1 MRLKKGPFLTR
12 IFVTTGFKKKKERER
27 DKLNYM
33 SEHDDDDESG
43 ANDFTH
49 SDVDKRVKF
58 QPRRE
63 SFNHKRKNLI
73 FYGTAI

>member
-1 MRLKKGPFLTR
+1 
-12 IFVTTGFKKKKERER
+12 
-27 DKLNYM
+27 M